1 MPAEL
6 HICCIYLLSNKKQMW
21 KHFQVYIKKYVLF
34 FPPFPSKFLLW
45 DNFRFSFSGGS
56 LVKNLPANVGDVDL
70 IPGPARFPEEGNG
83 NHSSILAWE
92 IPWTEESGGLHSVGS
107 QRVGHDSV
115 TKQQQL
121 VSSQNEYLLIQNR
134 KIFIVTLFW
143 SYFLL
148 EKLGRHHFDQ
158 VVKESIASNGTNQ
171 NWESSEY
178 SVTWVVFLPN
188 TNTPKPKEAPPKLW
202 SSEVLRSWKS
212 NKDWGN
218 IFD

>member
-1 MPAEL
+1 M
-6 HICCIYLLSNKKQMW
+6 
-21 KHFQVYIKKYVLF
+21 
-34 FPPFPSKFLLW
+34 
-45 DNFRFSFSGGS
+45 
-56 LVKNLPANVGDVDL
+56 
-70 IPGPARFPEEGNG
+70 
-83 NHSSILAWE
+83 
-92 IPWTEESGGLHSVGS
+92 GS

-171 NWESSEY
+171 N
-178 SVTWVVFLPN
+178 
-188 TNTPKPKEAPPKLW
+188 
-202 SSEVLRSWKS
+202 
-212 NKDWGN
+212 
-218 IFD
+218 